1 MPQHAYLRSTAIIF
15 PGLPISRNIQALQS
29 LMRSKKPAAL
39 QSPMIINHFNH
50 FSQNMLSIRSS
61 TAGNATEP
69 SCSSSSQEWLD
80 GHALLAAF
88 LCGEWTEPRPQ
99 MIPFWWRIS
108 SWHAEPGPYGPR
120 KLPLAT
126 APIQIIQIG
135 RCTILSTHHDTQYL
149 LQLSDLTLWA
159 EFINRLWLMSRLHP
173 SARGRR
179 CPWHSALG
187 AVDYKP

>member
-1 MPQHAYLRSTAIIF
+1 
-15 PGLPISRNIQALQS
+15 
-29 LMRSKKPAAL
+29 
-39 QSPMIINHFNH
+39 
-50 FSQNMLSIRSS
+50 MLSIRSS
-61 TAGNATEP
+61 TAGNAIEP

-88 LCGEWTEPRPQ
+88 LCGEWTEPRPHTLLMADLQ
-99 MIPFWWRIS
+99 
-108 SWHAEPGPYGPR
+108 
-120 KLPLAT
+120 LARRT
-126 APIQIIQIG
+126 GHRWTQKITVRHYTHPNYR

-149 LQLSDLTLWA
+149 LQLSDLTPWA